1 VTAYTVR
8 RVSTPH
14 PTEPPTLHERSRRPW
29 WIPHFLGGVPD
40 IEPRLLTLL
49 GLVSLAI
56 FFEQYDLSMLTSAL
70 KFIAADLGMAE
81 ADLGRYT
88 SLMRLGALPAFVII
102 PFADRIGRR
111 RLFLI
116 SVVGT
121 SVATLLTALSQT
133 ATQFVAYQIV
143 MRTFLVTG
151 LAVTFVIVA
160 EEFPAA
166 HRGWAIGMLGAL
178 GACGQGL
185 GAAVFAAIHY
195 LPYGWR
201 GLYLIGIVP
210 LLMLP
215 RFRRGVHETAR
226 FERHRDRHAA
236 AHDDWSSPMNW
247 LQPLIELARRHPL
260 RAMGIGAVG
269 ILGPFGSM
277 AVFQF
282 IGYFT
287 QTVHGW
293 EPWRFSV
300 MVLLGGGI
308 GIIGNVAAGRL
319 GDRFGR
325 RIVGLVF
332 MSVFPA
338 FVWIFYGGPGWSLP
352 LAWTVLVFCATA
364 SDVVV
369 RALSTELFP
378 TSHRSAAAGWLSF
391 VSTVGA
397 AASLGIVGLW
407 TRAPGDLAR
416 MISLLS
422 LSMLAAGAFLLLL
435 PETSRRELET
445 ISPDAV

>member
-1 VTAYTVR
+1 MLIPR
-8 RVSTPH
+8 
-14 PTEPPTLHERSRRPW
+14 PTESTGRPAAPQRARRPW

-40 IEPRLLTLL
+40 LEPGLLTLL
-49 GLVSLAI
+49 GLVSLAL

-81 ADLGRYT
+81 SDLGGYT
-88 SLMRLGALPAFVII
+88 SLMRLGALPAFIII

-111 RLFLI
+111 RLFLT
-116 SVVGT
+116 SVIGT
-121 SVATLLTALSQT
+121 SVATLLTALSQS
-133 ATQFVAYQIV
+133 AVQFVACQVV

-151 LAVTFVIVA
+151 LSVGFVIVT

-178 GACGQGL
+178 GACGNGL
-185 GAAVFAAIHY
+185 GAALFAAIHV

-201 GLYLIGIVP
+201 ALYLIGVVP

-215 RFRRGVHETAR
+215 RFRRGVRETQRFQRHSERRAAR
-226 FERHRDRHAA
+226 NGTSARA
-236 AHDDWSSPMNW
+236 SSW
-247 LQPLIELARRHPL
+247 LQPLIELARRHPW
-260 RAMGIGAVG
+260 RAMGIGVVG
-269 ILGPFGSM
+269 VLAPFGSM

-300 MVLLGGGI
+300 MVLVGGAI

-325 RIVGLVF
+325 RIVGLAF
-332 MSVFPA
+332 MALFPG

-352 LAWTVLVFCATA
+352 FAWTVLVFCATA

-369 RALSTELFP
+369 RALSTEIFP

-391 VSTVGA
+391 VSTIGA
-397 AASLGIVGLW
+397 AAGLGLVGLG

-422 LSMLAAGAFLLLL
+422 LTMLDAGCFLFLL
-435 PETSRRELET
+435 PETNRRELEA
-445 ISPDAV
+445 ISPDEG